1 MTNAPS
7 RERPGRRRVGLARF
21 VRCLVL
27 DYVFVWRV
35 HLDPPSRRSVPRA
48 YREGDRA
55 PVLLLPGVYETWR
68 FLRPLGDR
76 LNALGHPVVVVP
88 GMRHNRRP
96 ITATAELAQAVLDA
110 NDLRDVIV
118 LGHSKGGLIGKTMM
132 VSTDVDGRIARLV
145 TVNSPFS
152 GTRWSRVLPNPA
164 LRAFSPRDADL
175 RLLAEQL
182 EANARV
188 TSMASR
194 FDAHVTEGSVLPGA
208 VNRTFPVDG
217 HFRPLG
223 HPRSMAMVIAEIERG
238 DGPVSR

>member
-1 MTNAPS
+1 M
-7 RERPGRRRVGLARF
+7 ARF

-35 HLDPPSRRSVPRA
+35 HLDPPSRRSVPRV
-48 YREGDRA
+48 YREGARA

-68 FLRPLGDR
+68 FLRPLADR
-76 LNALGHPVVVVP
+76 LSALGHPVVVVP
-88 GMRHNRRP
+88 GLRHNRRP
-96 ITATAELAQAVLDA
+96 IKATAELAQAVLDA
-110 NDLRDVIV
+110 HDLRDVIV

-132 VSTDVDGRIARLV
+132 VSTDVEGRIARMV

-175 RLLAEQL
+175 LLLAEQL
-182 EANARV
+182 EANSRV

-223 HPRSMAMVIAEIERG
+223 HPRCMAMIIAEVERG
-238 DGPVSR
+238 